1 MRAVVKCPMNM
12 AKPAPSEATQFTANH
27 QPPITIRRKSPYSQ
41 ALELQDLLMKD
52 ARQAEIK
59 PVARAIVA
67 RAWRDLEAMKRE
79 ITMKP
84 KPKPIDV
91 DPVALAKRGRRTT
104 ADARFAEPVSCPPRL
119 RTGAAPPGQE
129 SDTAD

>member
-1 MRAVVKCPMNM
+1 MNM
-12 AKPAPSEATQFTANH
+12 AKPAPSEATQFTVNH

-91 DPVALAKRGRRTT
+91 DSVALAKRARR
-104 ADARFAEPVSCPPRL
+104 AGAGVSLFPEPVSCPPRL
-119 RTGAAPPGQE
+119 RTGAGPSGQE
-129 SDTAD
+129 SATAD